1 MPQFWPEGK
10 AVRKEILDGKTD
22 AQVEAIWAYLSKG
35 KSSKLPSGL
44 RKVGNELIPDDEP
57 LVYRHFIQGGG
68 ARAIGVGYPEEV
80 NLAYDANSQ
89 RIAMIWKG
97 GFIDASRHRNGR
109 GQGYQGPLGQEVL
122 KLVEG
127 APFALLEN
135 AESPWPGDYG
145 KKAGFK
151 MGGYRLDKRRRPSF
165 FYSFGSVRIED
176 FPVPVESKGLVTF
189 QRVLSVESAESSG
202 SLWFRAAAGSIEA
215 LASGGYRI
223 DGKLTVSFGLSPGCK
238 AIVRN
243 SGGKQELLVSVS
255 LDKGKARIEERISW

>member
-1 MPQFWPEGK
+1 M
-10 AVRKEILDGKTD
+10 
-22 AQVEAIWAYLSKG
+22 
-35 KSSKLPSGL
+35 
-44 RKVGNELIPDDEP
+44 
-57 LVYRHFIQGGG
+57 
-68 ARAIGVGYPEEV
+68 GYPEEV

-97 GFIDASRHRNGR
+97 GFIDSSRHRNGR

-176 FPVPVESKGLVTF
+176 FPVTVESKGSLF
-189 QRVLSVESAESSG
+189 RGCCRLSLPKAPGACGSGRPPGALRLWRVEGTGSMES
-202 SLWFRAAAGSIEA
+202 
-215 LASGGYRI
+215 
-223 DGKLTVSFGLSPGCK
+223 
-238 AIVRN
+238 
-243 SGGKQELLVSVS
+243 
-255 LDKGKARIEERISW
+255 